1 MSAMTMLVVYLV
13 LALGVSFVC
22 SLLESVLL
30 SVPMAHVSS
39 LVEKGEPAGKLL
51 AGMKSNL
58 DRPLAAILSMNT
70 IAHTVGAAGVGLES
84 TKLLGDAWI
93 GATSAVLTILILLFS
108 EVVPKSFG
116 AAHARGLAPTAAVT
130 IRWMITGLYPLV
142 VVCEKL
148 SAWMSGRSAHGGM
161 NRDEVRL
168 LAMIGHNAGE
178 LDEHEAAMI
187 ANVMDLPARRVRDV
201 MTPRTVV
208 DALPADKTVAEVFD
222 ADEPPRFARMPVY
235 EDSLDTVIGKV
246 HRYDLVAALQRGEGG
261 TAVRDHMRPV
271 HAVPEVADLAA
282 VLRQFIERH
291 QQLFIVVDEYG
302 GTEGVVTLEDI
313 LEEMIGHEIVDETDT
328 VADMRRMASERG
340 GER

>member
-1 MSAMTMLVVYLV
+1 MGMLVVYLV
-13 LALGVSFVC
+13 LALGVSFIC

-39 LVEKGEPAGKLL
+39 LVEKDDPAGPLL
-51 AGMKSNL
+51 ASMKANL
-58 DRPLAAILSMNT
+58 DRPLAAILSLNT

-93 GATSAVLTILILLFS
+93 GATSAVLTVLILLFS

-130 IRWMITGLYPLV
+130 IRWMIIALYPLV

-148 SAWMSGRSAHGGM
+148 SAVMSGKSAHGTM
-161 NRDEVRL
+161 NRDEVRM

-187 ANVMDLPARRVRDV
+187 ANVMDLPQRRVRDV

-208 DALPADKTVAEVFD
+208 DALPADRTVADVFN

-235 EDSLDTVIGKV
+235 DGSLDKVVGKV
-246 HRYDLVAALQRGEGG
+246 HRYDLIAALQRGEGD
-261 TAVRDHMRPV
+261 TAVREHMRPV
-271 HAVPEVADLAA
+271 HLVPEVADLAA
-282 VLRQFIERH
+282 VLRQFIERS
-291 QQLFIVVDEYG
+291 QQLFVVVDEYG
-302 GTEGVVTLEDI
+302 GTEGIVTLEDV
-313 LEEMIGHEIVDETDT
+313 LEELIGHEIVDETDT
-328 VADMRRMASERG
+328 TDDMRKLASERG
-340 GER
+340 NDK